1 VSVATRKYEQRLR
14 AEGAEETR
22 RRILDALSERL
33 CEAPSEPVN
42 LEEVARMAGVVRPT
56 IYAVFGSR
64 AGLFSA
70 LGADL
75 FARGGF
81 EDMLRASAHP
91 DAVEALRGGMRGV
104 VRMFAA
110 HRDVLRVLYSM
121 AQLDADAVG
130 GAIQL
135 MEEGRARGALYRA
148 QRLAEQKAL
157 RPDVTVAEAAD
168 LLWVLTSF
176 ESFDALYTGRG
187 LSPDNITER
196 LVTAAERSLCK
207 WCVLEAGP
215 DLRVQVPP
223 G

>member
-1 VSVATRKYEQRLR
+1 
-14 AEGAEETR
+14 
-22 RRILDALSERL
+22 
-33 CEAPSEPVN
+33 
-42 LEEVARMAGVVRPT
+42 MAGVVRPT